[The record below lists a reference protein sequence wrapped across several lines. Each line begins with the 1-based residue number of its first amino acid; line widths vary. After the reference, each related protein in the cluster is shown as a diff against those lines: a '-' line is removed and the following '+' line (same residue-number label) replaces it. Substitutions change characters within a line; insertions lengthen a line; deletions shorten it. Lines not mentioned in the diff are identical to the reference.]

1 MGAPERNTKRN
12 VYLVGPMGSGKT
24 TIGQRLAGKLG
35 LDFFDSDHEIEAR
48 TGASI
53 NLIFDIEGESG
64 FRERETRMLR
74 ELTAREGV
82 LIATGGGAVL
92 ADVNRGLLRS
102 TGTVVYLKTPV
113 RKQLNRLRRD
123 RSRPL
128 LQTRERAE
136 KLEELAA
143 IRNPL
148 YEEVADLVFPARSG
162 SIEKTVQKICRAL
175 EGRSPAEPE
184 AEPAAPAP

>member
-1 MGAPERNTKRN
+1 
-12 VYLVGPMGSGKT
+12 MGSGKT
-24 TIGQRLAGKLG
+24 TLGQRLAAKLG
-35 LDFFDSDHEIEAR
+35 LDFFDCDHEIEAR

-74 ELTAREGV
+74 ELTGRDGV
-82 LIATGGGAVL
+82 LVATGGGAVL
-92 ADVNRGLLRS
+92 ADVNRDLLKS

-113 RKQLNRLRRD
+113 RKQLHRLRRD

-136 KLEELAA
+136 KLEELAE

-148 YEEVADLVFPARSG
+148 YEEIADLIFPARSG
-162 SIEKTVQKICRAL
+162 SIEKTLQKICRAL
-175 EGRSPAEPE
+175 EERMHPGSE
-184 AEPAAPAP
+184 AEPTAPAS